1 MLSSVIWKVS
11 GSASAPKLSFT
22 MEVRPTLESAYSM
35 IMPLAFSEN
44 AVTVSFSGSTF
55 TPNFSMS

>member
-1 MLSSVIWKVS
+1 MRTPS
-11 GSASAPKLSFT
+11 GVTMTDT

-44 AVTVSFSGSTF
+44 AVTDTFSGSTF